1 MKVEVPPKDRHSESR
16 KQVHTLF
23 RDKKKKKKKI
33 KVFGNLN
40 DVLCFILMFF
50 L

>member
-23 RDKKKKKKKI
+23 SDKKKKKKI

-40 DVLCFILMFF
+40 DVLCFMLMVF